1 MCPFFRLSKLMFK
14 SPIMSVFSYFLAT
27 LHNDLLNSIKNV
39 ALLLIYGG
47 LQPNVKHNFLFDMV
61 ISLQIASSFN
71 IYILIFQNSHSY
83 KPFFYTHNFSAT
95 IFIMIF
101 SKSEIL
107 VALDVKLSIWERFVE
122 FGFIYA

>member
-27 LHNDLLNSIKNV
+27 LHNDLLNSKKNV

-47 LQPNVKHNFLFDMV
+47 LQLNVKQHFLFDMV

-71 IYILIFQNSHSY
+71 IYIFIFQNSLSY
-83 KPFFYTHNFSAT
+83 KPFFYTHNFSAS